1 MAEKKGKG
9 NMATAEGVKHD
20 EDKPKFSLM
29 KPDALMEM
37 VAVLTYGAKKYSP
50 DNWKHLENARQRYF
64 DAANRHL
71 WQWYG
76 GEERDPESGLHHLAH
91 AMSSLMFLIQMDVDK
106 REAEAWEEAWPQ
118 DEDMQRIAGL
128 PTTPVETTKQRDWI
142 EELEKKPTKVS
153 VHNVTKGTHEDW
165 TLESVPHGY

>member
-91 AMSSLMFLIQMDVDK
+91 AMSSLMFLIQMDMDAK
-106 REAEAWEEAWPQ
+106 EEV
-118 DEDMQRIAGL
+118 L
-128 PTTPVETTKQRDWI
+128 PVTTMKQRDWI
-142 EELEKKPTKVS
+142 EELNKTTKASVS
-153 VHNVTKGTHEDW
+153 KGSHEDW
-165 TLESVPHGY
+165 VLAAEPHGY

>member
-1 MAEKKGKG
+1 MAATKGKG
-9 NMATAEGVKHD
+9 NMATTEGVKHD

-50 DNWKHLENARQRYF
+50 DNWKLLENARQRYF

-76 GEERDPESGLHHLAH
+76 GEEEDPESGLHHLAH
-91 AMSSLMFLIQMDVDK
+91 AMSSLMFLIQMDIDAK
-106 REAEAWEEAWPQ
+106 ES
-118 DEDMQRIAGL
+118 L
-128 PTTPVETTKQRDWI
+128 PYVPTVNQRDWV
-142 EELEKKPTKVS
+142 EELNKTTKVS
-153 VHNVTKGTHEDW
+153 VSKGSHEDW
-165 TLESVPHGY
+165 VLAAEPHGY

>member
-1 MAEKKGKG
+1 
-9 NMATAEGVKHD
+9 MATAEGVKHD

-91 AMSSLMFLIQMDVDK
+91 AMSSLMFLIQMDMEEKD
-106 REAEAWEEAWPQ
+106 AEVWEVSWAS
-118 DEDMQRIAGL
+118 DEETMRRLAGL
-128 PTTPVETTKQRDWI
+128 PMSPVATTKQRDWI
-142 EELEKKPTKVS
+142 EELDKRPTKAT
-153 VHNVTKGTHEDW
+153 VHNISKGSYEDW
-165 TLESVPHGY
+165 VFEAEPHGY

>member
-1 MAEKKGKG
+1 
-9 NMATAEGVKHD
+9 MATTEGVKHD

-76 GEERDPESGLHHLAH
+76 GEEKDPESGLHHLAH
-91 AMSSLMFLIQMDVDK
+91 AMSSLMFLMQMDIDAQ
-106 REAEAWEEAWPQ
+106 ES
-118 DEDMQRIAGL
+118 L
-128 PTTPVETTKQRDWI
+128 PYVPTVNQRDWV